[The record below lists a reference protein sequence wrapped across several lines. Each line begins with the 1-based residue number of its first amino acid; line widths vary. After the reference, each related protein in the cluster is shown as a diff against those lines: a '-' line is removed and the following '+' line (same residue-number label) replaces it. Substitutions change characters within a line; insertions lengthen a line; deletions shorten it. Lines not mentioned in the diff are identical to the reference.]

1 MYICFTFI
9 YSLLLTDP
17 GKPELFYTHL
27 CCQKKI
33 INKSMPPKCVK
44 GLHTFTVYA
53 SKLIIHPLR
62 HLNLKLFLEVAK
74 DKSRF
79 ALNPFFYLKHR
90 AYISLPSS
98 SSAALL
104 QDLFQLSTIL
114 PLSTLSCPIPN
125 RLGLVLLLLPG
136 QHCYSTKEPVSRS
149 QYLGASI

>member
-33 INKSMPPKCVK
+33 VNKSMPPKCVK

-53 SKLIIHPLR
+53 RKLIIPPLR
-62 HLNLKLFLEVAK
+62 HLNLKPFLEVAK

-79 ALNPFFYLKHR
+79 ALNPFSYSKHR
-90 AYISLPSS
+90 AYIFCHPPAVLPSS
-98 SSAALL
+98 GTYFSSPLFCLSRPFLA
-104 QDLFQLSTIL
+104 QFPIDL
-114 PLSTLSCPIPN
+114 
-125 RLGLVLLLLPG
+125 
-136 QHCYSTKEPVSRS
+136 
-149 QYLGASI
+149 A